1 MAKPKF
7 VLGANV
13 LQFSRGLRFPVEKPH
28 EKLQVT
34 DRTAGGSLQ
43 VEDLGINIKTRLLVF
58 KNLPQADY
66 DALCNWFDV
75 IANGAFNS
83 FTYYDEDGQAMTVR
97 MLTSPFNFPETSHQ
111 RFSGELLLE
120 LV

>member
-1 MAKPKF
+1 MAYPRF
-7 VLGANV
+7 ELGANV
-13 LQFSRGLRFPVEKPH
+13 LQFSRGIRYPVEKPH
-28 EKLQVT
+28 EKLQIT

-43 VEDLGINIKTRLLVF
+43 VEDLGVDIKTRRLIF

-66 DALCNWFDV
+66 DTLCTWFDT
-75 IANGAFNS
+75 IANGALNS

-97 MLTSPFNFPETSHQ
+97 LLSSPFNFPETSYQ
-111 RFSGELLLE
+111 RFAGELLLE